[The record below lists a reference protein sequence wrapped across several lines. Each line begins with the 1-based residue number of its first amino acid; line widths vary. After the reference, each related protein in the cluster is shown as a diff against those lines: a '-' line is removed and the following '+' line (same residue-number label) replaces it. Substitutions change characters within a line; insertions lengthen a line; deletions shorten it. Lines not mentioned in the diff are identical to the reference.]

1 MATEIEFGGRPRA
14 LFFGIKEMRELEA
27 QLGAIPMGSVMNQ
40 LAGIGITAITAALF
54 VGLKGEDKSLTL
66 NLVIKML
73 DDYIRPIAA
82 GGQGKRIKVIA
93 DALSEALDE
102 TGLFKAA
109 EEEGAEGNA
118 PGRPVSPSGSNG
130 PNRSASPSSD

>member
-1 MATEIEFGGRPRA
+1 MEKTIEFGGKPRT

-27 QLGAIPMGSVMNQ
+27 QLGAIPMGSVMQQ

-73 DDYIRPIAA
+73 DDYIRPVAA

-93 DALSEALDE
+93 DALSEALDD
-102 TGLFKAA
+102 TGLFKSA
-109 EEEGAEGNA
+109 EEEDGEGNA
-118 PGRPVSPSGSNG
+118 PGRRVSPSGSNG
-130 PNRSASPSSD
+130 PNHSASPSSD